1 MSTRDWDVNLPGTP
15 DPPERAPVRPVA
27 RPAAVLAGLDSEDW
41 QVREASCRV
50 AGSQG
55 IAEAAGPLER
65 LLADPDPRV
74 RSAAAQALGAVGRE
88 SAARALNG
96 LLMDPDSVLASAAE
110 DALVQIAD
118 RLDRPDLRPRTDY

>member
-1 MSTRDWDVNLPGTP
+1 MSTRDWDVNLPGAP
-15 DPPERAPVRPVA
+15 DPPERAPARPTA
-27 RPAAVLAGLDSEDW
+27 RPAAVLAGLDNEDW
-41 QVREASCRV
+41 QVREVSCRV

-55 IAEAAGPLER
+55 IAESAGPLER

-74 RSAAAQALGAVGRE
+74 RSAAAQALGTVGRE

-110 DALVQIAD
+110 DAMVQIAD